1 VNNQHEKWM
10 REALKEAKRALQE
23 EEVPVGAVIV
33 FENRVIGRGHNQV
46 ELLQDPTAH
55 AEMIALT
62 AATNALGKKWLNEAT
77 MYVTIEPCAMCAGAM
92 ILARLKKLVYGAP
105 EMKTGAHSR
114 NEKKELT
121 TETVNSEFLRLLRQI
136 SRGLDF
142 FVLFDQVEDPP
153 IFLAGKKDIEVC
165 IIKN

>member
-1 VNNQHEKWM
+1 MMNELHEKWM
-10 REALKEAKRALQE
+10 REALKEAKQALQK
-23 EEVPVGAVIV
+23 EEVPIGAVVV

-92 ILARLKKLVYGAP
+92 ILGRLKRLVYGAS
-105 EMKTGAHSR
+105 EMKTGAHSSIL
-114 NEKKELT
+114 N
-121 TETVNSEFLRLLRQI
+121 LL
-136 SRGLDF
+136 D
-142 FVLFDQVEDPP
+142 DPR
-153 IFLAGKKDIEVC
+153 INHRIEVIPGILDAEC
-165 IIKN
+165 GHYMSLFFEEIRKRN

>member
-1 VNNQHEKWM
+1 MNNQHEKWM
-10 REALKEAKRALQE
+10 REALKEAKQALRE

-105 EMKTGAHSR
+105 EMKTGVHSSIFNLLDDPR
-114 NEKKELT
+114 N
-121 TETVNSEFLRLLRQI
+121 NHR
-136 SRGLDF
+136 
-142 FVLFDQVEDPP
+142 
-153 IFLAGKKDIEVC
+153 IEVVPGILPAEC
-165 IIKN
+165 GHYMSLFFEEMRKRN